1 MKNLELEGTKTTAEV
16 NLNAGTGELKFSG
29 RSIPEDPGTFFNRI
43 LEWIE
48 EYYQHGEKGA
58 TAEFNLE
65 YVNSGSSK
73 YFLEIIRMLNN
84 NHLKGKE
91 SKIIWLHE
99 EDDESIQ
106 ELGELYQSTVELPFE
121 IKDIIF

>member
-1 MKNLELEGTKTTAEV
+1 MKNLELEGTKVTPEV
-16 NLNAGTGELKFSG
+16 SLNAGKGELKFSG
-29 RSIPEDPGTFFNRI
+29 RSIPEDPGTFFTKI

-48 EYYQHGEKGA
+48 EYSQSSDRGL

-73 YFLEIIRMLNN
+73 YFLEIIRMLNEH
-84 NHLKGKE
+84 HLKGKE
-91 SKIIWLHE
+91 SRIIWLYE

-106 ELGELYQSTVELPFE
+106 ELGELYESTVELPFE
-121 IKDIIF
+121 IKDIIL